1 METQWALGLC
11 SAGNLLL
18 LTLSFLCCACA
29 LSFAQ
34 INIQKSFKKKKAFI
48 YILIPFNSIFVKKAF
63 KLRSKGSEGLDYGY
77 LGKNI
82 SGREIVQGLQA
93 ETWLY

>member
-1 METQWALGLC
+1 MGIGPLLSRESASPYSALPVLC
-11 SAGNLLL
+11 MCSLVCSNKY
-18 LTLSFLCCACA
+18 S
-29 LSFAQ
+29 
-34 INIQKSFKKKKAFI
+34 KESFKKKKAFI